1 MNELCGTAVLSRHP
15 RAAAEARGVLKAVT
29 PGDHGG
35 GDAAEL
41 LLSEVVGNAV
51 RYAKGDEIEV
61 AVGFDEG
68 TGVIT
73 GAVFD
78 AEPGL
83 GSGVRSCHV
92 DEAEEAGLETGRGLD
107 LLDMLAETWGVATVG
122 SRGKWVW
129 FQVPA
134 AA

>member
-15 RAAAEARGVLKAVT
+15 RAAAEARVVLKAVA
-29 PGDHGG
+29 PGDHSGS
-35 GDAAEL
+35 DTAEL

-51 RYAKGDEIEV
+51 RYATGEEIQV

-83 GSGVRSCHV
+83 GRGVRSCHV
-92 DEAEEAGLETGRGLD
+92 TAAEEEGLETGRGLD
-107 LLDMLAETWGVATVG
+107 LLDMLAEAWGVATVG
-122 SRGKWVW
+122 AQGKWVW